1 MENKCYLCERLCKEG
16 SAAFNECEYRK
27 TKSYGCQENRMYEI
41 ACTQL
46 AVKFAVKHGWK
57 FEGWVGYFDRQK
69 HNWCEGAGGMAYFS
83 NDEVVAMDDLRADLM
98 MDADPKAYEE
108 YAEESAAEYERAEAE
123 KRQPMYVNYRHW
135 LMGKRH
141 DPYEDSTRYLTEV
154 TKRLKEVRNS
164 LQKQVDEMEEEL
176 REQAQ
181 KDADDL
187 LSNSDGVF

>member
-108 YAEESAAEYERAEAE
+108 YIEDSLEEYRLAESEGRSPRYI
-123 KRQPMYVNYRHW
+123 NYRNW
-135 LMGKRH
+135 LLGARF
-141 DPYEDSTRYLTEV
+141 DPQKSSTEFLEMKTKQLQEV
-154 TKRLKEVRNS
+154 NERLRKV
-164 LQKQVDEMEEEL
+164 KEEL
-176 REQAQ
+176 EEQLREMAQ

-187 LSNSDGVF
+187 LSNSDGMY